1 MIALKGR
8 NSRLIPPD
16 ATINAL
22 KPALQAGK
30 PVLLKHNEDECKA
43 FKIKILYTDLF
54 LIEAFFKG
62 IQMEEQRL
70 AEMQAVVPTREALSP
85 LLIE

>member
-1 MIALKGR
+1 MQIFDLRMTRLKKFGKKNRKQRGNGIVLRGR

-22 KPALQAGK
+22 KPAMQAGK

-43 FKIKILYTDLF
+43 FKIKILYIDLF
-54 LIEAFFKG
+54 LIEAFF
-62 IQMEEQRL
+62 
-70 AEMQAVVPTREALSP
+70 
-85 LLIE
+85 